1 MYNIILID
9 TIPYMNAIPKYIDAH
24 AHMNFSAYD
33 EDRDDVIKRALD
45 NDVWMINVGTKE
57 KTSKDAVDLAN
68 KYESGVYAIVG
79 LHPVHTNKS
88 FHDKEEI
95 GEEGEPFTSSGEVF
109 NFDFYKKLCED
120 KKVVGIGECGLDYY
134 RIDGDEKIYKEK
146 QAAAFISQIDLA
158 LEFDLPLMI
167 HCRNAYD
174 DTLNILE
181 TYKKVSGDSLRGN
194 FHFFA
199 GSLEE
204 AKRILDLGFTM
215 SFTGVIT
222 FTEDYRKLIEY
233 LPIDR
238 ILSETDCPYVTPK
251 PHRGKRNEPLHV
263 REVVKKIAEIKGLSL
278 EETEMQIVKNIR
290 DFFKL

>member
-1 MYNIILID
+1 MS
-9 TIPYMNAIPKYIDAH
+9 PKYIDAH

-68 KYESGVYAIVG
+68 KYDKGVYAIVG

-95 GEEGEPFTSSGEVF
+95 GEEGEPFNSSGEVF

-158 LEFDLPLMI
+158 LEYDLPLMI

-174 DTLNILE
+174 DTLDILE

-238 ILSETDCPYVTPK
+238 ILSETDCPYVTPA
-251 PHRGKRNEPLHV
+251 PYRGQRNEPLHV

-278 EETEMQIVKNIR
+278 EDTEMQIVKNIKG
-290 DFFKL
+290 FFRI